1 MTLEEHGAPA
11 EAEVKKTHTVPRPR
25 LAKRLLRAL
34 PVIAALVLLTWI
46 FGHSGVLHKV
56 ERVVSDAQMRLNR
69 APTDSPVVVVDIDDG
84 DYRELFGSSS
94 PLDPVRLE
102 RLISDIAKGQPSVIG
117 IDIDTSD
124 ARFATRFT
132 PKNWSSQLV
141 WERELRGVPQEGT
154 EGEQLQPLDILGG
167 QKDIDPAVNS
177 SGLPLLIDDSEDKV
191 TRRYRRSIS
200 TQKGLLPS
208 LPFAIAKAYF
218 RNDPEKLSKLE
229 DSQQD
234 LLIHYSGN
242 PEGSHRLHFPARKIT
257 ELSKDWPQ
265 ASPIRGKI
273 VLLGGS
279 YLGQDRHETPLG
291 QLTGLA
297 VMANVV
303 ETELAGGGEEPPSRV
318 VLLLLELFEAFVLIL
333 LFHALRFRLALLWSI
348 LLIPVMAILCSFLAF
363 RNGSHFVQFAFIL
376 LGLLLFE
383 VYEHFRRSTIP
394 SVYHDIKGVSHS

>member
-1 MTLEEHGAPA
+1 MTVEEHCGPA
-11 EAEVKKTHTVPRPR
+11 GGEVKRTETVPRPR
-25 LAKRLLRAL
+25 LAKRFLRAL

-46 FGHSGVLHKV
+46 FGHSGVLHKI

-69 APTDSPVVVVDIDDG
+69 APNDSPVVVVDIDDE
-84 DYRELFGSSS
+84 DYRELFGSIS
-94 PLDPVRLE
+94 PLDPVQLE
-102 RLISDIAKGQPSVIG
+102 RLISSIAKGQPSVIG

-124 ARFATRFT
+124 TRFATKFML
-132 PKNWSSQLV
+132 KNGSTQLV
-141 WERELRGVPQEGT
+141 WEREVRDVPQEGT

-167 QKDIDPAVNS
+167 QKDIDPATNS

-208 LPFAIAKAYF
+208 LPFAIAKAYL

-229 DSQQD
+229 DSEKD
-234 LLIHYSGN
+234 LLIHYAGN
-242 PEGSHRLHFPARKIT
+242 PEGSHRLHFSAGKIT

-279 YLGQDRHETPLG
+279 YLGQDRHETPMG

-297 VMANVV
+297 VMASVV
-303 ETELAGGGEEPPSRV
+303 ETELAGGGEKPPSRGI
-318 VLLLLELFEAFVLIL
+318 LLLLELFEAFVLIL

-348 LLIPVMAILCSFLAF
+348 MLIPVVAIFCSFLAY
-363 RNGSHFVQFAFIL
+363 RNGSHFVQFAFVL
-376 LGLLLFE
+376 LGLLVFE

-394 SVYHDIKGVSHS
+394 GVYHDIKGVSHS